1 MRRRLVHTVEI
12 DKKELDAARAVIACV
27 ELESVR
33 ITRSR
38 FVTSMHGF
46 PSAPVELAT
55 SSRAEEVTV
64 EGSLRV
70 ALDLVLRGY
79 KDEEVLLE
87 VSARIEAIYTI
98 TTNSNFTPYQ
108 LKCFAKANG
117 MLNVWPYWRDFVQSS
132 VQRAGLPALA
142 LPLFRVIHKR
152 PVSSLDV
159 GKQQLLTVESGTTKS
174 TKRQ

>member
-1 MRRRLVHTVEI
+1 LRRRLVHIVEL

-38 FVTSMHGF
+38 FVTTMHGL
-46 PSAPVELAT
+46 PLTPVELAT
-55 SSRAEEVTV
+55 SSRTEEVT
-64 EGSLRV
+64 EDESLCV
-70 ALDLVLRGY
+70 ILDLVLRGY
-79 KDEEVLLE
+79 KDEAVLLE
-87 VSARIEAIYTI
+87 VSASIEAVYSIPP
-98 TTNSNFTPYQ
+98 NSSFSPYQ

-132 VQRAGLPALA
+132 VLRAGLPPLA

-152 PVSSLDV
+152 PTGGLTA
-159 GKQQLLTVESGTTKS
+159 GTQKLLVRKTGMTKE
-174 TKRQ
+174 TQH

>member
-46 PSAPVELAT
+46 PTAPVELAT
-55 SSRAEEVTV
+55 SSRTEEVTV
-64 EGSLRV
+64 EGSLCV
-70 ALDLVLRGY
+70 VLDLVLRGY
-79 KDEEVLLE
+79 KDEDVLLE
-87 VSARIEAIYTI
+87 VSARIEAAYTI
-98 TTNSNFTPYQ
+98 PPSSSFTPYQ

-152 PVSSLDV
+152 QAGSLEA
-159 GKQQLLTVESGTTKS
+159 GKQELLPVKSGTPKPT
-174 TKRQ
+174 QQ